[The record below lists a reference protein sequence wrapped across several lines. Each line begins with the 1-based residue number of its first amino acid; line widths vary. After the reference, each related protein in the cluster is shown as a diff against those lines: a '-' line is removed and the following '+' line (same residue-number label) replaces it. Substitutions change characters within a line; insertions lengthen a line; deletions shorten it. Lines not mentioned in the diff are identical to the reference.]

1 MIFISL
7 FKSGIMVIVN
17 DQEEDRLQQN
27 QLFVLKNK
35 EIKAFQVEILWAK

>member
-1 MIFISL
+1 ME
-7 FKSGIMVIVN
+7 IVN

-27 QLFVLKNK
+27 QLFVLKSK